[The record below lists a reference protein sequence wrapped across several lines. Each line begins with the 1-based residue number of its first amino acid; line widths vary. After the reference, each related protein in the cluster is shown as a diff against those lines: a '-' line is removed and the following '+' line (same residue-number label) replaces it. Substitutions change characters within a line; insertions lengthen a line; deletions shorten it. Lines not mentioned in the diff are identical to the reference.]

1 MRKTFRI
8 FKWSGKK
15 AVVLFVLTV
24 VLVVAAVD
32 TTLAFLAVRTDSIEN
47 RYPTPQIE
55 VRIEENM
62 ITNAGDMPVYVRA
75 ATVATWVST
84 TDEKTILSEA
94 PVVGEDYNYT
104 LTYGEG
110 WFKATDGFYY
120 YSSPVDGGDSVEFLA
135 GATHNN
141 RIAGYELVITVVSAA
156 IQATP
161 AEAINESWPAV
172 SVTADGTLSAN

>member
-1 MRKTFRI
+1 MRKTFRF

-62 ITNAGDMPVYVRA
+62 ITNAGDMPVYIRA

-94 PVVGEDYNYT
+94 PVAGYNYT

-120 YSSPVDGGDSVEFLA
+120 YSSPVNSGTSVVFLKE
-135 GATHNN
+135 ATHKE

>member
-1 MRKTFRI
+1 MRKTFRF

-62 ITNAGDMPVYVRA
+62 IANAGDMPVYIRA

-94 PVVGEDYNYT
+94 PIAGVNYT

-120 YSSPVDGGDSVEFLA
+120 YSSPVGSGDSVVFLA